1 MLQEKAKRLIELK
14 EEYDRI
20 KDEYMRLRD
29 EFHNE
34 LVNSTNRDFEFGGY
48 KISLVDDT
56 IRRELDRALLERTL
70 KDLGLSED
78 EIISII
84 ISSKREIPLS
94 GIIKITRITDKPA

>member
-1 MLQEKAKRLIELK
+1 MLEEKARRLIEVK

-20 KDEYMRLRD
+20 KEEYIRLRE

-34 LVNSTNRDFEFGGY
+34 LLNSQNRALELRGY
-48 KISLVDDT
+48 RITLVDDT

-70 KDLGLSED
+70 KELGLSED

-84 ISSKREIPLS
+84 VSSRREIPLS
-94 GIIKITRITDKPA
+94 GAIKIIRI

>member
-1 MLQEKAKRLIELK
+1 MLEEMAKRLIEVK

-20 KDEYMRLRD
+20 KDEYIRLRD

-34 LVNSTNRDFEFGGY
+34 LINSQNRDFEIRGY
-48 KISLVDDT
+48 RIALVDDS

-70 KDLGLSED
+70 KELGLSED

-94 GIIKITRITDKPA
+94 GAIKIIRI

>member
-1 MLQEKAKRLIELK
+1 MLEEMAKRLIEVK

-20 KDEYMRLRD
+20 KDEYIRLRD

-34 LVNSTNRDFEFGGY
+34 LINSQNRDFEFRGY
-48 KISLVDDT
+48 RIALVDDS

-70 KDLGLSED
+70 KELGLSED

-94 GIIKITRITDKPA
+94 GAIKIIRI

>member
-1 MLQEKAKRLIELK
+1 MALGEKAKRLIEVK

-20 KDEYMRLRD
+20 KEEYIRLRD

-34 LVNSTNRDFEFGGY
+34 LLNSQNRDFEIGGY
-48 KISLVDDT
+48 RITLVDDT

-70 KDLGLSED
+70 KELGLSED

-84 ISSKREIPLS
+84 VSSKREIPLS
-94 GIIKITRITDKPA
+94 GAIKIIRI